1 MNFRTL
7 LIVFA
12 LVLLAAF
19 TLLNWTAFT
28 APTTL
33 SLGVGQVEGPLG
45 LIMLM
50 VCAFLSVL
58 FLGYIVFQ
66 QAAVMV
72 EARRTAKEL
81 KAQRELADRAE
92 ASRFTELRSYL
103 AGELARLEAQANAAT
118 RELGARLG
126 QAETT
131 LRDRIAE
138 TERTLAAYV
147 SEVDDKLD
155 SLRLPRPNA

>member
-7 LIVFA
+7 LIILA

-28 APTTL
+28 TPTTL
-33 SLGVGQVEGPLG
+33 SLGFGVVEGPLG

-50 VCAFLSVL
+50 VSAFLSVL

-103 AGELARLEAQANAAT
+103 AGELARMEAQASAAT
-118 RELGARLG
+118 RELGARLE
-126 QAETT
+126 QAEAT
-131 LRDRIAE
+131 LRERIAE
-138 TERTLAAYV
+138 TERTLSAYV

-155 SLRLPRPNA
+155 ALHPPRPHA